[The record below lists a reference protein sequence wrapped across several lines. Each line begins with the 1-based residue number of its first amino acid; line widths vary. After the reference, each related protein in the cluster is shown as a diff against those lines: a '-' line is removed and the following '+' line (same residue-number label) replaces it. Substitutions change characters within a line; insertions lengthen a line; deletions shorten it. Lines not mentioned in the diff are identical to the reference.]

1 MVPHCCQLIF
11 RPSQACTER
20 GADQRLQENHDE
32 NGQRKIDFVH
42 SRHRRDAH
50 EPRICT
56 EAVSS
61 AIAADDTVSGP
72 HGPVPQWGDPNRK
85 CIKPIRPGPRLLFW
99 ELTTQA
105 RLQIESAQK
114 GPGPPGP
121 FRWWNAFPHRCH
133 ARSADDNRVY
143 GCSMSSR
150 HALLEN
156 STIVRSTRPDHGH
169 ANRSLH
175 IRTQSLLRKFGY

>member
-11 RPSQACTER
+11 QLSQARTER

-32 NGQRKIDFVH
+32 NGKRKIDFVH
-42 SRHRRDAH
+42 PRHRRDAH

-61 AIAADDTVSGP
+61 AIAGDDTVSGP

-105 RLQIESAQK
+105 RLQIGSAQK
-114 GPGPPGP
+114 GPGGP
-121 FRWWNAFPHRCH
+121 RAFSLVVRL
-133 ARSADDNRVY
+133 SAWMPRAERGRRPCLRVFDSS
-143 GCSMSSR
+143 GIQHCSAFLQQR
-150 HALLEN
+150 VPAFIGPATDKELLAML
-156 STIVRSTRPDHGH
+156 RPRPD
-169 ANRSLH
+169 RC
-175 IRTQSLLRKFGY
+175 